1 MAPDVGLSTVKRF
14 LDISAPLKMDPE
26 VEYLI
31 QQMHP
36 VKGDRS
42 GSLQI
47 LCGIM
52 NFSGFSKINDK

>member
-1 MAPDVGLSTVKRF
+1 MAPYVGLSTVKRF

-36 VKGDRS
+36 VKGGQVR
-42 GSLQI
+42 
-47 LCGIM
+47 
-52 NFSGFSKINDK
+52 FSADFVRYYELFRIFYN